1 MVCSTLA
8 KSAVSGH
15 AQYVSAYNLYIHLL
29 FPLVRQAY
37 GDDSERIQ
45 SAILSLTKVLMLDMQ
60 LAIEAYIER
69 QQLEV
74 QIIQSERF
82 AAIGQLA
89 AQVAHEIR
97 NPLSSIELD
106 LDLLADEISD
116 EAEMNVHAKQRE
128 EAQSLLRSIRSEV
141 ERLDNIVSEYLA
153 FARFPVLSF
162 SLESLNTIIQAFCKF
177 VAP

>member
-1 MVCSTLA
+1 
-8 KSAVSGH
+8 
-15 AQYVSAYNLYIHLL
+15 
-29 FPLVRQAY
+29 
-37 GDDSERIQ
+37 
-45 SAILSLTKVLMLDMQ
+45 MLDMQ

-97 NPLSSIELD
+97 NPLSSIELN

-116 EAEMNVHAKQRE
+116 EAEMNVQAKQRE

-141 ERLDNIVSEYLA
+141 ERLDDIVSEYLA

-162 SLESLNTIIQAFCKF
+162 SLE
-177 VAP
+177 